1 MMKIVFQGESG
12 AYSEEAIIKHYGESV
27 EPLPRPYFR
36 DVFDAVE
43 KGEAK
48 LGLVPVEN
56 TIEGSIVRNYDLL
69 NERSLTAQGE
79 VILRI
84 KHCLI
89 VNPGAKLEN
98 IKRVY
103 SHPQALGQSR
113 AYLEEM
119 EFEAISAYDTA
130 GSVKMIKSLG
140 VEDAAAIA
148 SSRAAEVY
156 DMAILKRGIETNS
169 ENYTRFLAIGHGT
182 TAPTG
187 RDKTSLAFIVE
198 HRPGTLY
205 TALKAFVENEID
217 LTKIESRPLIGSPFE
232 YVFFVD
238 ILGHSDEPTIRKA
251 IEALEASSRT
261 VKILGSYPV
270 AER

>member
-1 MMKIVFQGESG
+1 
-12 AYSEEAIIKHYGESV
+12 
-27 EPLPRPYFR
+27 L
-36 DVFDAVE
+36 
-43 KGEAK
+43 
-48 LGLVPVEN
+48 
-56 TIEGSIVRNYDLL
+56 
-69 NERSLTAQGE
+69 
-79 VILRI
+79 
-84 KHCLI
+84 
-89 VNPGAKLEN
+89 
-98 IKRVY
+98 
-103 SHPQALGQSR
+103 
-113 AYLEEM
+113 
-119 EFEAISAYDTA
+119 
-130 GSVKMIKSLG
+130 
-140 VEDAAAIA
+140 DAAAIA

-169 ENYTRFLAIGHGT
+169 ENYTRFLAIGHGD

-205 TALKAFVENEID
+205 MALKAFVENKID

-238 ILGHSDEPTIRKA
+238 ILGHKEEPTIRKA